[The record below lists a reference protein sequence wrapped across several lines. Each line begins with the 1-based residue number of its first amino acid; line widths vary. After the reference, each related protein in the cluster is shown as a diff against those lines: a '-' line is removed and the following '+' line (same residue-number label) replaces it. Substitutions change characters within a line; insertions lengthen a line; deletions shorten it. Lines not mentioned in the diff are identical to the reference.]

1 VSFDEK
7 LEVSD
12 LVNWLEDVEIM
23 GQNIA
28 VIALDVINTIE
39 GAARAQA
46 RAQAQAQRGRS
57 EGAGPAPLQDLRFT
71 DWISQRVHTA
81 IVRDICPLWLTN
93 YPIFPNP
100 EIFAKA
106 S

>member
-1 VSFDEK
+1 
-7 LEVSD
+7 
-12 LVNWLEDVEIM
+12 M

-28 VIALDVINTIE
+28 VIALDAINTIE
-39 GAARAQA
+39 GAVR
-46 RAQAQAQRGRS
+46 
-57 EGAGPAPLQDLRFT
+57 APLQDLRFT
-71 DWISQRVHTA
+71 DWISQRLHTA